1 MSFWD
6 WLNEN
11 YEHTGKRFGY
21 AKRITVGIIVFLL
34 VPILIYFLITWDPI
48 IGVDED
54 GEPMKLGVY
63 VVIGLYW
70 IGAYFTYKY
79 HESKTR
85 LNKLLDKL
93 LDKEEAEH
101 LFEVAKRRRQIIK
114 DGEFISLEEGEKRGR
129 WFGL

>member
-1 MSFWD
+1 MSFWN
-6 WLNEN
+6 WFSEN
-11 YEHTGKRFGY
+11 YEHTGERFGY

-34 VPILIYFLITWDPI
+34 VPMLLYFLITWDPV

-70 IGAYFTYKY
+70 VGAYFMYKR
-79 HESKTR
+79 HETKAK
-85 LNKLLDKL
+85 LNRLLDKL
-93 LDKEEAEH
+93 LDDEEADH
-101 LFEVAKRRRQIIK
+101 LFEVAKRRRQIFK
-114 DGEFISLEEGEKRGR
+114 EEKFSLEEGENRGK